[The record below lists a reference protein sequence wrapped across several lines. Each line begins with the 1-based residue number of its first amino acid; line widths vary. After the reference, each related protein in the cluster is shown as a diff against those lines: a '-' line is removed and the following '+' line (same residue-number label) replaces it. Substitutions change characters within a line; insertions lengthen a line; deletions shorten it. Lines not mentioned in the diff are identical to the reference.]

1 MSFHVFGIGTASPP
15 HAISQEH
22 AVSLARQYGG
32 ESDEHQRQ
40 LKALYRLTRVRT
52 RRSVLLESDSRDG
65 TPRQSFF
72 PAMQDAAD
80 RGPTTADR
88 MARYERD
95 APPLA
100 AEAARAALTD
110 AGLDASAVTHIV
122 TVSCTGFAAP
132 NFDVSLIRALGL
144 RWTVART
151 HVGFMGCHGAL
162 NGLRVAKAYAD
173 SMPDAVVL
181 VCAVELC
188 SIHYQYGWNGD
199 RLVANAIFADG
210 AAAMVGGGRA
220 LGAAGGAVTEAA
232 AEMAGGAADGSVGGA
247 EAGPTGEWA
256 LTANGAALLEDSAE
270 LMAWRIGN
278 HGFEMVLS
286 ARVPGVIEREL
297 RPFLDNWL
305 GAQGL
310 SVADIA
316 TWAIHPGG
324 PRILES
330 CAQATGIGREDYAI
344 SQEVLGEF
352 GNMSS
357 PTILF
362 ILDRLRRRQ
371 APRPCVALG
380 FGPGL
385 AVEAALFR

>member
-1 MSFHVFGIGTASPP
+1 MSFYVYGVGTASPP
-15 HAISQEH
+15 CSISQEH
-22 AVSLARQYGG
+22 AVALAGDYGCTT
-32 ESDEHQRQ
+32 DEQRRQ

-52 RRSVLLESDSRDG
+52 RHSIVLDSDSRDG
-65 TPRQSFF
+65 LPRQSFF
-72 PAMQDAAD
+72 PPMQGAD
-80 RGPTTADR
+80 DHGPTTSER

-100 AEAARAALTD
+100 ANAARAALAD
-110 AGLDASAVTHIV
+110 AGMEASAITHVV

-132 NFDVSLIRALGL
+132 NFDVGLIRNLGL

-173 SMPDAVVL
+173 SMPDARVL

-188 SIHYQYGWNGD
+188 SLHYQYGWNPD
-199 RLVANAIFADG
+199 WLVANAIFADG
-210 AAAMVGGGRA
+210 AAAMVGGGRPLPEPDGWVLSA
-220 LGAAGGAVTEAA
+220 SGA
-232 AEMAGGAADGSVGGA
+232 S
-247 EAGPTGEWA
+247 
-256 LTANGAALLEDSAE
+256 LLEDSSE

-278 HGFEMVLS
+278 HGFEMALS

-297 RPFLDNWL
+297 RPWLDAWL
-305 GAQGL
+305 AEQGI
-310 SVADIA
+310 SVDQIA
-316 TWAIHPGG
+316 TWALHPGG
-324 PRILES
+324 PRILEA
-330 CAQATGIGREDYAI
+330 CAQATGIKREDYAI

-357 PTILF
+357 PTIMF
-362 ILDRLRRRQ
+362 ILDRLRRRN
-371 APRPCVALG
+371 APRPCLAIG